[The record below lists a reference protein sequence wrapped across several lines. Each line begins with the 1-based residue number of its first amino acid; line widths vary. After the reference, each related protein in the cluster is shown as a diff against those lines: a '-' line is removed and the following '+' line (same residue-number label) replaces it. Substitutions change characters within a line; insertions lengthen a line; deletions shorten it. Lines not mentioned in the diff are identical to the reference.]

1 MNTKDLYY
9 LFIAS
14 ITMYV
19 FLVSMFS
26 VIAGEMVF
34 WNQYFLGGYV
44 GIVFAFIIYVI
55 LRNRKTK
62 SGKN

>member
-1 MNTKDLYY
+1 MNGKDVQY
-9 LFIAS
+9 LLVAS

-26 VIAGEMVF
+26 VIAGELIF
-34 WNQYFLGGYV
+34 WNQYFLGCYV
-44 GIVFAFIIYVI
+44 GIVVVFLIYVV

-62 SGKN
+62 AGRN